1 MASTADAAAGWEIYR
16 DSDFALTLDEIN
28 ATLQRR
34 GYAPI
39 SLRTYQHY
47 GKLQRYGY
55 QRYVPINQLD
65 VKTLR
70 DPFIDQ
76 ARRGREHPIQ
86 TLTEVELRVLVA
98 DEIRAFSGTA
108 IELSS
113 TEVVVRLVGDEMA
126 QFFSELGSATPVGEL
141 LFRSTGELRR
151 GLIERL
157 TLDVDQG
164 LSTVRVDLGTQADFT
179 ELLQPSV
186 LSEEL
191 RFNIRIGVASAP
203 GLSDAAR
210 HLYWLTQAAD
220 ASRAIVSEL
229 SRQLAP
235 GKPVDVG
242 IVRVRSLSLGSIE
255 IVIGVPVSAGLV
267 LYGAFWGWLKVRQ
280 AYWSSEK
287 TKQEALQLRW
297 ENEQKNLRGKADL
310 GPVVSRLR
318 ATLSRRLRASGI
330 EPTDEVDE
338 ERAITIANRQL
349 MPAVAEIVEAA
360 DGDVEVEVEG
370 ATDQTTA
377 GDLAYVRELPP
388 PADA

>member
-34 GYAPI
+34 GHAPV
-39 SLRTYQHY
+39 SLRTYRHY

-55 QRYVPINQLD
+55 ERYVPINQLD

-86 TLTEVELRVLVA
+86 TLTEIELRVLVG

-108 IELSS
+108 VELSS
-113 TEVVVRLVGDEMA
+113 TEVVVRLVGEEMA
-126 QFFSELGSATPVGEL
+126 QFFSELGSATPAGEL
-141 LFRSTGELRR
+141 LFRTTGELRR
-151 GLIERL
+151 GVIERL

-164 LSTVRVDLGTQADFT
+164 LSTVRVDLGAQLDFT
-179 ELLQPSV
+179 ELLQPDV

-191 RFNIRIGVASAP
+191 RLKIRIGVASAP

-210 HLYWLTQAAD
+210 HLYWLAQAAD
-220 ASRAIVSEL
+220 AGRAMASEL

-255 IVIGVPVSAGLV
+255 IVIGLPVSAGLV
-267 LYGAFWGWLKVRQ
+267 LYGAFWGWLKIRQ
-280 AYWSSEK
+280 SYWGSEK

-310 GPVVSRLR
+310 GPLVSRLR
-318 ATLSRRLRASGI
+318 AALARRLGASGA
-330 EPTDEVDE
+330 EPSDDVDE
-338 ERAITIANRQL
+338 DRAITIGNKQL
-349 MPAVAEIVEAA
+349 MPAVAEIIEAA
-360 DGDVEVEVEG
+360 DGDVDVEVEG
-370 ATDQTTA
+370 SVDESTA
-377 GDLAYVRELPP
+377 GDLADIRELPP
-388 PADA
+388 PS